1 MAIYETSDGRQV
13 TRLKDAHVEQEAIF
27 EYFGDVV
34 VKGFVQSIEE
44 SDDGQTW
51 KITIVPQMAST

>member
-1 MAIYETSDGRQV
+1 MATYETSDGRQV
-13 TRLKDAHVEQEAIF
+13 TRCKEAQEEQEAIY

-44 SDDGQTW
+44 SDDGQSW
-51 KITIVPQMAST
+51 KITVVPQMAVT

>member
-1 MAIYETSDGRQV
+1 MATYETSDGRQV
-13 TRLKDAHVEQEAIF
+13 QRCHDAHDEQEAIF

-44 SDDGQTW
+44 TAEGTW
-51 KITIVPQMAST
+51 KITVVPQMAAT